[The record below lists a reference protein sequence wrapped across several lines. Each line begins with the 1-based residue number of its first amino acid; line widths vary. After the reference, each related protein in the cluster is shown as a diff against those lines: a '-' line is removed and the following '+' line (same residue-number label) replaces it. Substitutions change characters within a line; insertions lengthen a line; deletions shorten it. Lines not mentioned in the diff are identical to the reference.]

1 MPKQGAESR
10 VGIALQSN
18 FSVKVKNNY
27 DFQVQVNTLMPFSQN
42 LFI

>member
-10 VGIALQSN
+10 VGIALQGN
-18 FSVKVKNNY
+18 FSAKVKNNY
-27 DFQVQVNTLMPFSQN
+27 DFQVKINTLMPYFQK